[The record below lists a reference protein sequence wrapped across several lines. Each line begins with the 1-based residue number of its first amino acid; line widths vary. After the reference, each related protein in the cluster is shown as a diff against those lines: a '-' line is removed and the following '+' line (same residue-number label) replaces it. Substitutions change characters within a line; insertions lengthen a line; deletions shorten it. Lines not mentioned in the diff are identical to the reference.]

1 MGVILRPLDDPHNKI
16 VKAAERLGSSREA
29 RERSGQALLE
39 GPRAV
44 AEALRHAVRLRTV
57 LYSARLLDRPDG
69 RELLDRAA
77 WARARM
83 VYVTDR
89 VLDVVTQV
97 ETHQGIAAV
106 VAHGVPSVAA
116 VEGPRVL
123 VLDAVQ
129 DPANLGALIRS
140 AVAFGFRVAVTR
152 GSVDPFN
159 PKALRASAGLL
170 FRAGLV
176 WLEPGWEAWP
186 GVQLVVTSAHGGLD
200 YSEWDWTRPTAL
212 VLGNEGAG
220 VSAGLAARAVAMLR
234 IPITDDAESLNVAA
248 AGAIIMADAHRRGS
262 AGH

>member
-1 MGVILRPLDDPHNKI
+1 MGVILRPLDDPHNKA
-16 VKAAERLGSSREA
+16 VKAAQRLGASREA
-29 RERSGQALLE
+29 RERSGQALVE

-44 AEALRHAVRLRTV
+44 FEALRSAVRMRTV

-77 WARARM
+77 WTHARM

-89 VLDVVTQV
+89 VLDMVTQV

-106 VAHGVPSVAA
+106 VDHGVPSVASA
-116 VEGPRVL
+116 QGPRLL

-176 WLEPGWEAWP
+176 WLESEWDVAP
-186 GVQLVVTSAHGGLD
+186 GVRLVVTSAHGGSNYTD
-200 YSEWDWTRPTAL
+200 WDWTEPTAL

-220 VSAGLAARAVAMLR
+220 VSPGLSARAAAMLR
-234 IPITDDAESLNVAA
+234 IPLMDDAESLNVAA
-248 AGAIIMADAHRRGS
+248 AGAIIMADAYRRGNS
-262 AGH
+262 RA